1 MKALFKAG
9 VILAVVHLLLVI
21 GFVGWFVGTGHL
33 DERRM
38 GELGQMIRET
48 ADARDSREAAE
59 QALRDAELAEAE
71 AAANPPIPLTSDDRI
86 TRKLVASEADQQTI
100 QRRRRELQDL
110 QRTLQIERAQLDE
123 ERNEFLAD
131 KDAFDNAR
139 ERIKQTEGTEQ
150 FQAALDT
157 LATMKAD
164 QAHSLL
170 SETLTQGASGYETVI
185 AYLDNLDGRKRAA
198 ILGEFEQDD
207 PVLAAN
213 LLELLRT
220 RGVGATAAGP

>member
-1 MKALFKAG
+1 MKVLLKAG
-9 VILAVVHLLLVI
+9 IILAVLHLLLVL
-21 GFVGWFVGTGHL
+21 GFLAWFVGTGHL
-33 DERRM
+33 DDRRL
-38 GELGQMIRET
+38 GELAAMVRET
-48 ADARDSREAAE
+48 AAERDSREAAE
-59 QALRDAELAEAE
+59 QALLDAELAAEEAE
-71 AAANPPIPLTSDDRI
+71 ANPPIPLTSDDRI
-86 TRKLVASEADQQTI
+86 TRKLVASEADQQII

-110 QRTLQIERAQLDE
+110 QRTLQIERSQLDD
-123 ERNEFLAD
+123 ERSEFVAA
-131 KDAFDNAR
+131 KDDFDNAR
-139 ERIKQTEGTEQ
+139 ERIRQTEGEEQ

-170 SETLTQGASGYETVI
+170 SETLNQGANGYETVI

-198 ILGEFEQDD
+198 ILGEFEKDD